1 MNINKLLFVVALVLI
16 AFGAVIA
23 RLFYVQ
29 IIKGDELSFF
39 ANRQQTV
46 TQKIFAERGMIF
58 DRNNVL
64 LAYNKND
71 VSFYLD
77 LKLARKRDIDT
88 IINIFSRT
96 FSKPVSFY
104 RTLINNS
111 SKRVCLER
119 KVTGTEILQLK
130 ELKINGFY
138 FEEDPT
144 RIYPYDNLASH
155 LIGHLDVNFEGV
167 DGIEKTFNNELKG
180 IEGKRVIL
188 RDAKGNLITIK
199 DGLTIPSLPGGNTVL
214 TINRVF
220 QSILEEELNHGLN
233 KFGGAYALGILMNPN
248 TGEIVA
254 LSNQMD
260 YNLNNYS
267 AYSDSIRRNKAL
279 TDTYEPGSTFK
290 SIAMSVFIDKKIC
303 SESDVINGENG
314 TYQFKKIKIKDSHAE
329 GIITV
334 KEVFAKSSNIGMAKL
349 SQKIEDE
356 EFYLAVRSFG
366 FGNIS
371 NITLPGEVKGK
382 LKNPLEWSAYS
393 KSSLSFGYEVAVT
406 PIQLVTAYSAIV
418 NGGVLYQPQI
428 IKEIKNHAGQ
438 VVKSFEPK
446 EIRRV
451 IQASTSQKMREFL
464 EAAVENGTGKKAK
477 LNGITIGG
485 KTGTSRKLVDGK
497 YSHQFYNASFV
508 GFFPVENPQYVML
521 ILVNSPTQSS
531 YYGGDVAA
539 PIFKK
544 VTERIIALDESL
556 WNYKSSSTE
565 SDVQFVYASNRTTSN
580 ENQNIVEEFKT
591 TSKIDR
597 KTMPNLI
604 NLNLREATK
613 MLAQLNIDYE
623 ITGSGKVIEQ
633 TIIPGSRI
641 SSKSK
646 CKIKFAENVNI
657 AATLY

>member
-1 MNINKLLFVVALVLI
+1 MNINRLLSVVAIVVI
-16 AFGAVIA
+16 AFCAVIV

-46 TQKIFAERGMIF
+46 TQKISAERGMIF

-64 LAYNKND
+64 LSYNKND

-77 LKLARKRDIDT
+77 LSLAKKRDIEN
-88 IINIFSRT
+88 IIAIFSKT
-96 FSKPVSFY
+96 FSKPISHY
-104 RTLINNS
+104 KTLISNS

-130 ELKINGFY
+130 DLKYNGFY

-144 RIYPYDNLASH
+144 RIYPYNNLASH
-155 LIGHLDVNFEGV
+155 IIGHLDVNFEGV

-188 RDAKGNLITIK
+188 RDAKGNLITVK
-199 DGLTIPSLPGGNTVL
+199 DGLTIPSQPGKNTVL
-214 TINRVF
+214 TINRVY
-220 QSILEEELNHGLN
+220 QSILDEELNRGLQQ
-233 KFGGAYALGILMNPN
+233 FGGAYALGILMNPN
-248 TGEIVA
+248 TGEIMA
-254 LSNQMD
+254 LSNQLD
-260 YNLNNYS
+260 YNLNHYN
-267 AYSDSIRRNKAL
+267 AYSDSIRRNKVL

-290 SIAMSVFIDKKIC
+290 SIAMSVFLDKKIC
-303 SESDVINGENG
+303 SENDLVNGEMG
-314 TYQFKKIKIKDSHAE
+314 TFQFKKIKIKDSHPE

-334 KEVFAKSSNIGMAKL
+334 KEVFAKSSNIGMSKL
-349 SQKIEDE
+349 SQKIDDE
-356 EFYLAVRSFG
+356 EFYSAVRSFG
-366 FGNIS
+366 FGNNS
-371 NITLPGEVKGK
+371 NISLPGEVKGK
-382 LKNPLEWSAYS
+382 LKNPSEWSVYS

-406 PIQLVTAYSAIV
+406 PIQLVTAYSAII
-418 NGGVLYQPQI
+418 NGGILYQPQV
-428 IKEIKNHAGQ
+428 IKEIKNHNGE
-438 VVKSFEPK
+438 VIKKFEPK

-451 IQASTSQKMREFL
+451 IQSTTSQKMREFL
-464 EAAVENGTGKKAK
+464 ESAVENGTGKKAR

-497 YSHQFYNASFV
+497 YSQQFYNASFV

-544 VTERIIALDESL
+544 VTERIILIDESL
-556 WNYKSSSTE
+556 WNFRSSSTE
-565 SDVQFVYASNRTTSN
+565 GDIDFVYASNSTGIQKT
-580 ENQNIVEEFKT
+580 QNVVNVAKT
-591 TSKIDR
+591 NLKIDR
-597 KTMPNLI
+597 KTMPNLV
-604 NLNLREATK
+604 NLDMREAVK
-613 MLAQLNIDYE
+613 ILSQLNIDYE
-623 ITGSGKVIEQ
+623 IIGNGKVIEQ

-646 CKIKFAENVNI
+646 CKIKFAENINI